1 VYRIERFITNP
12 IVFDI
17 GYLLLLD
24 EDVAKR
30 LLSKKRTLDR
40 NRPLPADVLRKLRH
54 QFEIEYTYHS
64 NAIEGNTLTMGET
77 QLVLEEGITVGG
89 RTLREIQ
96 EARNHPQA
104 IEYVEEI
111 SKKALDQTRLLALH
125 SLLMRDVDEQR
136 GQYRTGEVRITG
148 SRYIPPPPYEVK
160 PLMQDLLGWLDKN
173 EDELRPVELA
183 AIFQHKFL
191 FIHPFHDGNGRM
203 ARLLT
208 NMVLIRYGYP
218 PIVLQRQERK
228 QYYSYLSKAD
238 RGDSKPFVRFVARA
252 VEKAL
257 DLYLRAIG
265 AAGDQSPYL
274 TLKEAAEE
282 SPYSFEYLSLLSRK
296 GRIGA
301 IKDGRNWK
309 VGRMEL
315 QDYVSAHRKSRKKG
329 QGRRPGK
336 RGAPAAS
343 K

>member
-1 VYRIERFITNP
+1 MLFI
-12 IVFDI
+12 I
-17 GYLLLLD
+17 GYSLFMDETVAMRLLD
-24 EDVAKR
+24 
-30 LLSKKRTLDR
+30 KKRTLDR
-40 NRPLPADVLRKLRH
+40 DRPLPSEVLRKLRH

-64 NAIEGNTLTMGET
+64 DAIEGNTLTLRET

-89 RTLREIQ
+89 KTLREIQ
-96 EARNHPQA
+96 EAKNHPRA

-111 SKKALDQTRLLALH
+111 SKKPLDETKLLALH
-125 SLLMRDVDEQR
+125 GLLMRDVDDQR
-136 GQYRTGEVRITG
+136 GRYRTGEVRITG
-148 SRYIPPPPYEVK
+148 SKHIPPPPYEVEPMMK
-160 PLMQDLLGWLDKN
+160 GLLKWLDTN

-183 AIFQHKFL
+183 AVFQHKFL

-208 NMVLIRYGYP
+208 NMVLIRNGYP

-238 RGDSKPFVRFVARA
+238 RGDYRPFVRFVAHA

-257 DLYLRAIG
+257 DLYLRAVG

-274 TLKEAAEE
+274 TLKEASEE
-282 SPYSFEYLSLLSRK
+282 SPYSLEYLSLLSRK

-309 VGRMEL
+309 VSRYEL
-315 QDYVSAHRKSRKKG
+315 QKYIDAHQRPAKSRSDGGHPKKD
-329 QGRRPGK
+329 
-336 RGAPAAS
+336 S
-343 K
+343 